1 MGVSSTQASLQA
13 VRQDLDLPAAGS
25 MSERAVLNKV
35 NKQSGPVSLAEYKG
49 NVFGTQLVLHTEWGG
64 KPWKRIRDES
74 SGHMYI
80 TRAGSNVYVAGNKI
94 KVQVQEETGDNGM
107 EARLIGKVTESGRY
121 RLTGK
126 SYGRFSGYH
135 DYTYMHV
142 YLISNRDDYLLGVN
156 KTDVRWENNKFF
168 ADGEKSHSFD
178 VDLTTDRPYVT
189 LILRQIN
196 KYGGQLNTFVFDFW
210 DWKLEKI

>member
-1 MGVSSTQASLQA
+1 MGVSSTQASLRA
-13 VRQDLDLPAAGS
+13 VRQDLDLSAAGS

-49 NVFGTQLVLHTEWGG
+49 NVLGTQLALHTEWGG
-64 KPWKRIRDES
+64 NPWKKIRNES

-80 TRAGSNVYVAGNKI
+80 TSYGGNVYVSGNKI
-94 KVQVQEETGDNGM
+94 KVQVYEASGDNGM
-107 EARLIGKVTESGRY
+107 EARLIGKVTERGRY

-126 SYGRFSGYH
+126 SIGRFSGMH
-135 DYTYMHV
+135 RNTYMHV
-142 YLISNRDDYLLGVN
+142 YLITNKDDYLSGIN
-156 KTDVRWENNKFF
+156 KTDVRWEGGSSD
-168 ADGEKSHSFD
+168 ADGQKSHSFD
-178 VDLTTDRPYVT
+178 VDLTTDRPYAT